1 MPSAHLSMFSLS
13 VSLAETG
20 KMQSSQKCKKKWF
33 YFPQCIFI
41 YLLKCKFRYLFFS
54 FDSSEN
60 RHDLIKYCD
69 YVKSKLL

>member
-20 KMQSSQKCKKKWF
+20 KMQSSQKCKKNGF
-33 YFPQCIFI
+33 IFLNVFLSI
-41 YLLKCKFRYLFFS
+41 YSSANLDTYFFS